1 MPQSVR
7 FRHLKKELN
16 RLKKQFLPKIN
27 PTGKYTARQLS
38 LTLAYRVLAHAE
50 IESYLEDRAWEVA
63 LDAKKVWDSIGETR
77 RSLICLVAFSGQIMD
92 LPPDTLTPKKPAKE
106 VPPEK
111 LRVSEKIKL
120 SVNYFKK
127 VIDNNHGLK
136 EANILALLL
145 PIGIDSNDLD
155 SAWLATMNTFGKER
169 GSVAHSSSGT
179 IQPPDPASELDRVN
193 QITQELLKID
203 GFINLL
209 MK

>member
-16 RLKKQFLPKIN
+16 RLKKQFIPKIN
-27 PTGKYTARQLS
+27 PTGKYTDRQLS

-92 LPPDTLTPKKPAKE
+92 LPPD
-106 VPPEK
+106 
-111 LRVSEKIKL
+111 
-120 SVNYFKK
+120 
-127 VIDNNHGLK
+127 
-136 EANILALLL
+136 
-145 PIGIDSNDLD
+145 
-155 SAWLATMNTFGKER
+155 
-169 GSVAHSSSGT
+169 
-179 IQPPDPASELDRVN
+179 PASELDRVN

-203 GFINLL
+203 GFINKL